1 MSRVF
6 VAEESSLGRKVVVK
20 VLPPELAAEVNVER
34 FRREIQLAARLQH
47 PHIVPLLS
55 AAEEGGLLYYSMPF
69 VDGESLRARLDREG
83 ELPVGDAIRIVREIA
98 DALCYAHE
106 HGVVHR
112 DIKPE
117 NILLSR
123 GHAVVADFGVAKALS
138 VATSAETL
146 TSTGLVLGTPA
157 YMAPE
162 QAVGDPHVDHRAD
175 LYALGGVAYEML
187 AGQAPFA
194 GRPMQ
199 AMLAAHVT
207 EVPEFVTKRRAAI
220 SAPLA
225 QLVMRLLEKRAADR
239 PQSAEVVMHALDALS
254 TTSGVEPSS
263 EASTS
268 PGTPARNRRLVAV
281 VAGFALLVVA
291 IVTWRGVSQRNAA
304 TPSRGQRVAV
314 APFQN
319 LTGDP
324 SLDHVGRVAA
334 EWLSQSLVQAELV
347 DAVSPPA
354 VALALK
360 GAQDTPT
367 DLLERLAATGAQLVV
382 TGSVA
387 RRGPDSLQLRAQ
399 VVEARTG
406 VVQSSLGSAIGPL
419 NDPGVAIDALGER
432 LLSALVSKT
441 LMVKELR
448 AAPPKYGALQEFVAG
463 EQIHRERGDWAGARP
478 YYERAIAIDSTFGLA
493 YSMLAVTHINTGQW
507 DEADSVLRRLD
518 LLRHRLPPIGRLEL
532 DGMHTALRGDNEGE
546 LRNLREL
553 AARDSSPLVLFLLG
567 LSANKL
573 LRPRI
578 ALVALERS
586 DSIMVAAGE
595 IGQSRAIG
603 TAYHQAGAYD
613 AELRVARRARRQFP
627 APVFLEYQLRAY
639 AGLHRSNEAI
649 GLADTVLRGINDPSG
664 MPVQFI
670 INGALDL
677 RIHGDSV
684 AAARLFKMARA
695 WYETHAVAKPLPSRS
710 LEEGRAYYLTGQL
723 DSAESRFA
731 RAARDTLN
739 VAAAGYLGLVRLL
752 RGDRKAAATIA
763 DSLGALP
770 RKWLFGVHTAWR
782 AAITGALGDKE
793 RAVQLLR
800 QASREGASMDS
811 WHYAPYLD
819 ALRGYAPFETL
830 IRPER

>member
-55 AAEEGGLLYYSMPF
+55 AVEDGGLLYYSMPYI
-69 VDGESLRARLDREG
+69 DGESLRARLEREG
-83 ELPVGDAIRIVREIA
+83 ELPVGDAIRIVREVA

-123 GHAVVADFGVAKALS
+123 GHAVVADFGVAKALA
-138 VATSAETL
+138 VATSSDKL

-207 EVPEFVTKRRAAI
+207 EAPEFVTKRRAGI

-254 TTSGVEPSS
+254 TIPGVVPSS
-263 EASTS
+263 EASS
-268 PGTPARNRRLVAV
+268 KPGAPSRNRRLVAM
-281 VAGFALLVVA
+281 VAAFALLVVA
-291 IVTWRGVSQRNAA
+291 GMTWRGLSGRNPA
-304 TPSRGQRVAV
+304 TPSTGQRVAV

-334 EWLSQSLVQAELV
+334 EWLSQSIVQADSV
-347 DAVSPPA
+347 DAVSPTA

-360 GAQDTPT
+360 GAPDTPA
-367 DLLERLAATGAQLVV
+367 DLLTRLAVTGARLVV

-399 VVEARTG
+399 VVDARTG
-406 VVQSSLGSAIGPL
+406 AVQSPLGSATGPL
-419 NDPGVAIDALGER
+419 NDPGAAIDALGER
-432 LLSALVSKT
+432 LLSALVSKNFV
-441 LMVKELR
+441 MVKTLR
-448 AAPPKYGALQEFVAG
+448 SAPPKYAALQEFVAA
-463 EQIHRERGDWAGARP
+463 EQFHQKRGDWAGSRP
-478 YYERAIAIDSTFGLA
+478 FYERAIAIDSTFGLA
-493 YSMLAVTHINTGQW
+493 YNLLAITYINTGQ
-507 DEADSVLRRLD
+507 
-518 LLRHRLPPIGRLEL
+518 
-532 DGMHTALRGDNEGE
+532 
-546 LRNLREL
+546 
-553 AARDSSPLVLFLLG
+553 
-567 LSANKL
+567 
-573 LRPRI
+573 
-578 ALVALERS
+578 
-586 DSIMVAAGE
+586 
-595 IGQSRAIG
+595 
-603 TAYHQAGAYD
+603 
-613 AELRVARRARRQFP
+613 
-627 APVFLEYQLRAY
+627 
-639 AGLHRSNEAI
+639 
-649 GLADTVLRGINDPSG
+649 
-664 MPVQFI
+664 
-670 INGALDL
+670 
-677 RIHGDSV
+677 
-684 AAARLFKMARA
+684 
-695 WYETHAVAKPLPSRS
+695 
-710 LEEGRAYYLTGQL
+710 
-723 DSAESRFA
+723 
-731 RAARDTLN
+731 
-739 VAAAGYLGLVRLL
+739 
-752 RGDRKAAATIA
+752 
-763 DSLGALP
+763 
-770 RKWLFGVHTAWR
+770 
-782 AAITGALGDKE
+782 
-793 RAVQLLR
+793 
-800 QASREGASMDS
+800 
-811 WHYAPYLD
+811 
-819 ALRGYAPFETL
+819 
-830 IRPER
+830 